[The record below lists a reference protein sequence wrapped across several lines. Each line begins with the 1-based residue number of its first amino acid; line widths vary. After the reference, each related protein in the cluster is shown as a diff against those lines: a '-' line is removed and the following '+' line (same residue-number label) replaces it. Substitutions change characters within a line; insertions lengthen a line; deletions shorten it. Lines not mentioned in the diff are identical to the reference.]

1 MNLNALHNVKNPY
14 QGNTKKVLCVCSAGL
29 LRSPTAAK
37 VLYDEYGYNTRA
49 CGVYEEYALIPLTE
63 LLLVWADEIVFMNH
77 EHLEEAEEKFGK
89 ITTNLLVLEIPDKY
103 PYMDP
108 ELQKLI
114 FERYKKQSEI

>member
-49 CGVYEEYALIPLTE
+49 CGVNEEYALIPLTE
-63 LLLVWADEIVFMNH
+63 LLLAWADEIVFMNH

-108 ELQKLI
+108 ELQELI
-114 FERYKKQSEI
+114 FERYKKQSEN